1 MKKISLLI
9 VLYLVISLG
18 YSQGSVINKGVL
30 KIESGTSF
38 YTLLTFE
45 NNLTGSLTNNGDLV
59 LGADYQNKGTTTATI
74 GTTSLIGVSSQRIYF
89 DETSPLHTINI
100 NNLVI
105 NNSSSTG
112 VSVDNNYG
120 LIVKG
125 NLTLTNGDLRLVG
138 ESQLVQGS
146 SSTLS
151 GGGSGSLLRDRQA
164 GANMYGYNYF
174 SSPVNNSGT
183 YALNSVVF
191 DGTDASINSFTPQ
204 LIKFNSGSPYNGT
217 PSVVDSDGNVTSPL
231 TISDRWLYT
240 YFNGSGAYSEWIA
253 IEPSSLLSPGQ
264 GYTMKGTGAASPN
277 QNYVFK
283 GKPNNGNYG
292 FSSILLSNYYLIGNP
307 YPSALDADQFI
318 TDNNAIDALYIW
330 VDGGS
335 NSHYL
340 SDYLGSYAT
349 RNLTGGAPAS
359 IPAEISGGGNSTNA
373 APSQYIAVGQGFF
386 VEAVSNDPIVFS
398 NSQRTFVTETAG
410 DFQFYDPT
418 YDYDANQ
425 KSLIR
430 LGYEDPEG
438 FHRQLLLGFIPDSPA
453 NLSFNNGYDAFMNG
467 LRADDMYFIIDDDL
481 SKQYVIQGA
490 GTYDITN
497 VFPIGVLISEEGTHA
512 IMVDEVEN
520 FTDDVYLYD
529 NVLEQTYNISQ
540 SEQELNLEPGEYLD
554 RFKIVFQDQNSLG
567 VNDAS
572 LQDLKVFYDNNNHII
587 VNNRL
592 GLEINT
598 LTVYNTLGQELLRK
612 KNLRGVNNSIPFQH
626 PKALY
631 VIVVETD
638 KGKKSYKI
646 IN

>member
-9 VLYLVISLG
+9 VLYLVINLG

-45 NNLTGSLTNNGDLV
+45 NDLTGSLTNKGDLV

-120 LIVKG
+120 LIVQG

-151 GGGSGSLLRDRQA
+151 AGGSGSLLRDRQA

-204 LIKFNSGSPYNGT
+204 LIQFNSGTPYSGT

-231 TISDRWLYT
+231 AISDRWLYT
-240 YFNGSGAYSEWIA
+240 YFNKSGAYSEWIY
-253 IEPSSLLSPGQ
+253 INPSSLLSPGQ
-264 GYTMKGTGAASPN
+264 GYTMKGTGADSPN

-283 GKPNNGNYG
+283 GKPNNGNYE
-292 FSSILLSNYYLIGNP
+292 FSSILLGNNYLLGNP

-318 TDNNAIDALYIW
+318 ADNNAIDAIYIW

-340 SDYLGSYAT
+340 SNYLGSYAT
-349 RNLTGGAPAS
+349 RNLTGGTTAS
-359 IPAEISGGGNSTNA
+359 IPVEISGGGNSTNA
-373 APSQYIAVGQGFF
+373 TPGQYIAVGQGFF
-386 VEAVSNDPIVFS
+386 VEAVSNDPIVFN
-398 NSQRTFVTETAG
+398 NSQRAFVTETAG
-410 DFQFYDPT
+410 DSQFYRQT
-418 YDYDANQ
+418 YNKDAEQ

-430 LGYEDPEG
+430 LGYENPEG
-438 FHRQLLLGFIPDSPA
+438 FHRQLLLGFIPNSPA
-453 NLSFNNGYDAFMNG
+453 NLNFNNGYDAFMNG
-467 LRADDMYFIIDDDL
+467 LRADDMYFIIDDDF
-481 SKQYVIQGA
+481 SKQYVIQGV

-497 VFPIGVLISEEGTHA
+497 IFPIGVLISEEGTHT

-540 SEQELNLEPGEYLD
+540 GEKELNLEPGEYLD
-554 RFKIVFQDQNSLG
+554 RFKIVFQNSLG

-587 VNNRL
+587 VNNRW

-612 KNLRGVNNSIPFQH
+612 KNLRGVNNLIPFQH

>member
-1 MKKISLLI
+1 MKKISLLL

-45 NNLTGSLTNNGDLV
+45 NDLTGSLTNNGDLV

-120 LIVKG
+120 LIVQG

-151 GGGSGSLLRDRQA
+151 AGGSGSLLRDRQA

-204 LIKFNSGSPYNGT
+204 LIQFNSGTPYNGT

-231 TISDRWLYT
+231 AISDRWLYT
-240 YFNGSGAYSEWIA
+240 YFNGSGAYSEWIY
-253 IEPSSLLSPGQ
+253 INPSSLLSPGQ
-264 GYTMKGTGAASPN
+264 GYTMKGTGADSPN

-283 GKPNNGNYG
+283 GKPNNGNYE
-292 FSSILLSNYYLIGNP
+292 FSSILLGNNYLLGNP

-318 TDNNAIDALYIW
+318 ADNNAIDAIYIW

-340 SDYLGSYAT
+340 SNYLGSYAT
-349 RNLTGGAPAS
+349 RNLTGGTTAS
-359 IPAEISGGGNSTNA
+359 IPVEISGGGNSTNA
-373 APSQYIAVGQGFF
+373 TPGQYIAVGQGFF
-386 VEAVSNDPIVFS
+386 VEAVSNDPIVFN
-398 NSQRTFVTETAG
+398 NSQRAFVTETAG
-410 DFQFYDPT
+410 DSQFYRQT
-418 YDYDANQ
+418 YNKDAEQ

-430 LGYEDPEG
+430 LGYENPEG
-438 FHRQLLLGFIPDSPA
+438 FHRQLLLGFIPNSPA
-453 NLSFNNGYDAFMNG
+453 NLNFNNGYDAFMNG
-467 LRADDMYFIIDDDL
+467 LRADDMYFIIDDDF
-481 SKQYVIQGA
+481 SKQYVIQGV

-497 VFPIGVLISEEGTHA
+497 IFPIGVLISEEGTHT

-540 SEQELNLEPGEYLD
+540 GEKELNLEPGEYLD
-554 RFKIVFQDQNSLG
+554 RFKIVFQNSLG

-587 VNNRL
+587 VNNRW

-612 KNLRGVNNSIPFQH
+612 KNLRGVNNLIPFQH

>member
-18 YSQGSVINKGVL
+18 YSQGSVINKGLL

-45 NNLTGSLTNNGDLV
+45 NDLTGSLTNKGDLV

-89 DETSPLHTINI
+89 DESSPLHTINI

-125 NLTLTNGDLRLVG
+125 NLTLANGDLRLIG

-151 GGGSGSLLRDRQA
+151 AGGSGSLLRDRQA

-183 YALNSVVF
+183 YALYSEVF

-204 LIKFNSGSPYNGT
+204 LIQFNSGPPYNGT
-217 PSVVDSDGNVTSPL
+217 PSAVDSDGNVTSPL
-231 TISDRWLYT
+231 AINDYWLYT

-253 IEPSSLLSPGQ
+253 IDPSSLLNPGQ
-264 GYTMKGTGAASPN
+264 GYTMKGTGAVSPN

-283 GKPNNGNYG
+283 GRPNNGNYE
-292 FSSILLSNYYLIGNP
+292 FSSTLLGNYYLIGNP

-318 TDNNAIDALYIW
+318 TDNNAIDALYLW

-349 RNLTGGAPAS
+349 RNLTGGATAS

-373 APSQYIAVGQGFF
+373 APGQYIKVGQGFF
-386 VEAVSNDPIVFS
+386 VEAVSNDPIVFN
-398 NSQRTFVTETAG
+398 NSHRAFVTETSG
-410 DFQFYDPT
+410 DSQFYRQT
-418 YDYDANQ
+418 YHKDASQ

-497 VFPIGVLISEEGTHA
+497 VFPIGVLISEEGTHT

-529 NVLEQTYNISQ
+529 NVLEQTYNLSQ
-540 SEQELNLEPGEYLD
+540 DEQELNLEPGEYLD

-587 VNNRL
+587 VNNRW

-626 PKALY
+626 PKGLY

>member
-45 NNLTGSLTNNGDLV
+45 NDFTGNLTNKGDLV
-59 LGADYQNKGTTTATI
+59 LGADYQNKGITTATI
-74 GTTSLIGVSSQRIYF
+74 GTTSLIGESNQRIYF
-89 DETSPLHTINI
+89 DETSPLHSINI

-125 NLTLTNGDLRLVG
+125 NLTLTNGDLRLIG

-151 GGGSGSLLRDRQA
+151 AGGSGSLLRDRQA

-174 SSPVNNSGT
+174 SSPVNKSGT
-183 YALNSVVF
+183 YAMNSEVF

-204 LIKFNSGSPYNGT
+204 LIQFNSGPPYNGA

-231 TISDRWLYT
+231 TINDYWLYT
-240 YFNGSGAYSEWIA
+240 YINGSGAYSEWIA
-253 IEPSSLLSPGQ
+253 IDPSSLLSPGQ

-283 GKPNNGNYG
+283 GRPNNGNYE
-292 FSSILLSNYYLIGNP
+292 FSSILLGNYYLIGNP

-373 APSQYIAVGQGFF
+373 TPGQYIAVGQGFF

-410 DFQFYDPT
+410 DSQFYDPI

-438 FHRQLLLGFIPDSPA
+438 FHRQLLLGFIPNSPA

-467 LRADDMYFIIDDDL
+467 LRADEMYFIIDDDL

-497 VFPIGVLISEEGTHA
+497 VFPIGVLISEEGTHT
-512 IMVDEVEN
+512 IMLDEVEN

-529 NVLEQTYNISQ
+529 NVLEQSYNLSQ
-540 SEQELNLEPGEYLD
+540 DEHELNLEPGEYLD

-572 LQDLKVFYDNNNHII
+572 FQDLKVFYDNNNHII
-587 VNNRL
+587 VNNRW

-612 KNLRGVNNSIPFQH
+612 KNLRGVNNSILFQH
-626 PKALY
+626 PKGLY

-638 KGKKSYKI
+638 KEKKSYKI

>member
-1 MKKISLLI
+1 MKQISLL
-9 VLYLVISLG
+9 LAFCLG
-18 YSQGSVINKGVL
+18 SQLAYSQGKVINKGVL

-45 NNLTGSLTNNGDLV
+45 NELTGSLTNEGDLV
-59 LGADYQNKGTTTATI
+59 LRADYKNQGITTATI
-74 GTTSLIGVSSQRIYF
+74 GTTHLIGTTNQRMYYN
-89 DETSPLHTINI
+89 ETSPLHSINI

-112 VSVDNNYG
+112 ISVDDNYA
-120 LIVKG
+120 LIIKG
-125 NLTLTNGDLRLVG
+125 DLTLTNGDLRLEG

-151 GGGSGSLLRDRQA
+151 AGGAGSLLRDRQA
-164 GANMYGYNYF
+164 GANTYAYNYF
-174 SSPVNNSGT
+174 SSPVNNGGT
-183 YALNSVVF
+183 YNLNTEVF

-204 LIKFNSGSPYNGT
+204 LIQFNSGSPYNGAS
-217 PSVVDSDGNVTSPL
+217 SVVGSGGNVTTPL

-253 IEPSSLLSPGQ
+253 INPSSPLSPGQ
-264 GYTMKGTGAASPN
+264 GYTMKGPGAVSPN

-283 GKPNNGNYG
+283 GKPNNGNYT
-292 FSSILLSNYYLIGNP
+292 FSSILLGNYYLLGNP

-349 RNLTGGAPAS
+349 RNLTGGTTAS
-359 IPAEISGGGNSTNA
+359 VPAEISGGGTSTNA
-373 APSQYIAVGQGFF
+373 ALGQYVPVGQGFF
-386 VEAVSNDPIVFS
+386 VEAVSNDAIVFS
-398 NSQRTFVTETAG
+398 NSQRVFVTEAAG
-410 DFQFYDPT
+410 DSKFYRT
-418 YDYDANQ
+418 AYNKDATQ
-425 KSLIR
+425 KNLVR

-438 FHRQLLLGFIPDSPA
+438 FHRQLLLGFIPNSPA

-481 SKQYVIQGA
+481 SKQYVIQGVGA
-490 GTYDITN
+490 YDATN
-497 VFPIGVLISEEGTHA
+497 LFPIGVIISEEGTHT
-512 IMVDEVEN
+512 IMLDEVEN

-529 NVLEQTYNISQ
+529 NVLEQTYNLSQ
-540 SEQELNLEPGEYLD
+540 GELELNLEPGEYLD
-554 RFKIVFQDQNSLG
+554 RFKIMFQDQNALGINDVSLE
-567 VNDAS
+567 
-572 LQDLKVFYDNNNHII
+572 DLKVFYDNDSHII
-587 VNNRL
+587 INNTW

-598 LTVYNTLGQELLRK
+598 MAVYNILGQELLRK
-612 KNLRGVNNSIPFQH
+612 KNLRGVNNSIQFQH
-626 PKALY
+626 PKGVY